1 MRCATGGHEDEGTEA
16 IAMQLSSA
24 QARSIWLHAQRLDT
38 TEPFGAG
45 PEATPAAVAHLGY
58 LQIDTIY
65 VIERSHH
72 HILHTRI
79 PSYRREH
86 LHQAQTIDKTVF
98 EYWTHALSYLPTE
111 TLRFYVR
118 HMRREWQ
125 RHVVWSGKVAT
136 SDLRRVLTRIRRQ
149 GPITIRDMD
158 SDVLVDKDYAW
169 ASRKPSK
176 RALEAAFYKGLVT
189 ISQRVG
195 MLKTYELLTRHFNW
209 DRLPRAATERETLN
223 YLLDR
228 ALRSQG
234 VVSVDSVCYLDAPR
248 KPAMRRLVDSRV
260 RRQELVPVHVEG
272 AGQSHW
278 VRPETLDA
286 IPGPAPDQIHI
297 LSPFDPLIIQ
307 RKRLRLFF
315 DYEYR
320 FEAYVPKHK
329 RVFGYFVCPVL
340 IGDRIVAALDLKTD
354 RQRQQLLVQGWH
366 WVGRGASRT
375 HRRQVEAALH
385 TFEQFQLGRT
395 SEPQERR
402 RSQ

>member
-1 MRCATGGHEDEGTEA
+1 LQNPLV
-16 IAMQLSSA
+16 QLTSV
-24 QARSIWLHAQRLDT
+24 QARRIWLHAQRLDT
-38 TEPFGAG
+38 TEPFGSG
-45 PEATPAAVAHLGY
+45 PKATPAAVAHLGY

-72 HILHTRI
+72 HILYTRI
-79 PSYRREH
+79 PTYRREH
-86 LHQAQTIDKTVF
+86 LHQAQSIDKTVF

-118 HMRREWQ
+118 DMRQAHQDWQ
-125 RHVVWSGKVAT
+125 RRNGWFGTVSNA
-136 SDLRRVLTRIRRQ
+136 DLRRVLSRIRRH
-149 GPITIRDMD
+149 GALTIRDIED
-158 SDVLVDKDYAW
+158 EPVEKDYAW

-176 RALEAAFYKGLVT
+176 RVLELAFYKGLVT
-189 ISQRVG
+189 ISQRAG
-195 MLKTYELLTRHFNW
+195 MLKTYELMTRHFGW

-228 ALRSQG
+228 ALQSQG
-234 VVSVDSVCYLDAPR
+234 IVSVDSICHLDAPR
-248 KPAMRRLVDSRV
+248 KLAMRRLLESRV
-260 RRQELVPVHVEG
+260 RRKELTPVQLEG
-272 AGQSHW
+272 AGQWLHW

-286 IPGPAPDQIHI
+286 ISDPAQEQIHI

-354 RQRQQLLVQGWH
+354 RLRKKLMVQRWH
-366 WVGRGASRT
+366 WIGRASRA
-375 HRRQVEAALH
+375 HQQQVEAALH
-385 TFEQFQLGRT
+385 KFEQFQLGR
-395 SEPQERR
+395 S
-402 RSQ
+402 

>member
-1 MRCATGGHEDEGTEA
+1 MEVDRERLSLTLKTTP
-16 IAMQLSSA
+16 IQLTPA
-24 QARSIWLHAQRLDT
+24 QARGIWLHAQRLDT
-38 TEPFGAG
+38 AEPFGSG

-72 HILHTRI
+72 HVLHTRI

-86 LHQAQTIDKTVF
+86 LHRAQTIDKTVF
-98 EYWTHALSYLPTE
+98 EYWAHALSYLPTE
-111 TLRFYVR
+111 SLRFYVR
-118 HMRREWQ
+118 HMRQDWE
-125 RHVVWSGKVAT
+125 RHVVWSGKV
-136 SDLRRVLTRIRRQ
+136 SPGDLRRVVSRIRRE
-149 GPITIRDMD
+149 GAITIRDID
-158 SDVLVDKDYAW
+158 NDVLVDKDYAW

-189 ISQRVG
+189 ISQRAG
-195 MLKTYELLTRHFNW
+195 MLKTYELLPRHFGW
-209 DRLPRAATERETLN
+209 DRRPVAATERETLS

-234 VVSVDSVCYLDAPR
+234 IVSIESVCYQDAPR
-248 KPAMRRLVDSRV
+248 REAMRRLVESRV
-260 RRQELVPVHVEG
+260 RRKELIPVHLEG
-272 AGQSHW
+272 AGQSPHW
-278 VRPETLDA
+278 MRPDALDTL
-286 IPGPAPDQIHI
+286 PEPAEEQVHI

-340 IGDRIVAALDLKTD
+340 IGNRIVAALDLKTD
-354 RQRQQLLVQGWH
+354 RQRQQLLIQRWN
-366 WVGRGASRT
+366 WVGRRSRG
-375 HRRQVEAALH
+375 HRQAVEAALH
-385 TFEQFQLGRT
+385 RFERFQLGRD
-395 SEPQERR
+395 
-402 RSQ
+402 